1 MRDHYP
7 QLRVVVVVVVVIM
20 VSTAVA
26 IAEEEKLYRLE
37 YTIF

>member
-7 QLRVVVVVVVVIM
+7 QLRVVVVVVIM